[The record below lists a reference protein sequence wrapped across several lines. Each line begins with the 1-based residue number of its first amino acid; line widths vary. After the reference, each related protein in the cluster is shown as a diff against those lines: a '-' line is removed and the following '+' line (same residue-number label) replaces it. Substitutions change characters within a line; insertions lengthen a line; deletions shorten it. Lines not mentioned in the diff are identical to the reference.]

1 LSGAS
6 TVVAS
11 ENANS
16 RALKAM
22 VRVVVFVMIG
32 RLAVASR
39 EIGIAWRFG
48 TGDLVDA
55 YLIVTTIINWLPLV
69 WSGVLAVVYVPLIA
83 RFEAASGI
91 AQARRFVGELTGA
104 TILFA
109 SLLAVAAAI
118 ALPRLLPVLAP
129 TLEPAAAAW
138 VGRIAAPLSILLLTG
153 MLAGLMIAVL
163 AARERHVGT
172 LSEGVPALCI
182 TAAILIAWLPDDT
195 ALVYGTL
202 CGAVIQVCLLAW
214 AVNRAELFGRPA
226 LFPRSA
232 AWPIFW
238 RGMGVLLAGQAAMS
252 LVNLVDP
259 LMATGFGAGSVA
271 SLGYAQRMI
280 GLLTAIGATAVGRAV
295 LPVLSSHVA
304 SGALSDADRLARR
317 LAAISFAG
325 GLAIASVGWFA
336 APWATKLL
344 FERGAFGPDQ
354 TAAVVSLVRAGL
366 PQLPFYFAGIVLVQS
381 LASRGRHVLI
391 AAVAFANLIVK
402 LGANEWLSQSIGVEG
417 LMLATAV
424 MYAFSFAAIALA
436 SRVSNSTSDHAR

>member
-1 LSGAS
+1 
-6 TVVAS
+6 
-11 ENANS
+11 
-16 RALKAM
+16 
-22 VRVVVFVMIG
+22 
-32 RLAVASR
+32 
-39 EIGIAWRFG
+39 
-48 TGDLVDA
+48 
-55 YLIVTTIINWLPLV
+55 
-69 WSGVLAVVYVPLIA
+69 
-83 RFEAASGI
+83 
-91 AQARRFVGELTGA
+91 
-104 TILFA
+104 
-109 SLLAVAAAI
+109 
-118 ALPRLLPVLAP
+118 
-129 TLEPAAAAW
+129 
-138 VGRIAAPLSILLLTG
+138 
-153 MLAGLMIAVL
+153 
-163 AARERHVGT
+163 
-172 LSEGVPALCI
+172 
-182 TAAILIAWLPDDT
+182 
-195 ALVYGTL
+195 L
-202 CGAVIQVCLLAW
+202 CGAAIQVCLLAW
-214 AVNRAELFGRPA
+214 AVNRAELFGWPSMV
-226 LFPRSA
+226 PRSA

-252 LVNLVDP
+252 VVNLVDP
-259 LMATGFGAGSVA
+259 LMATGFGGGSVA

-424 MYAFSFAAIALA
+424 MYAFSFAAIALVIRM
-436 SRVSNSTSDHAR
+436 SKSTSDHAR